1 LRRGHTVAA
10 AGAQCGSGRPN
21 QTHAM

>member
-1 LRRGHTVAA
+1 LTRSHTAAA
-10 AGAQCGSGRPN
+10 AGTQCGSGRPN